1 MQVMDRPA
9 TVTYVYEYADAP
21 GAVVLKEL
29 SPAAEQVL
37 GFPSDEWFADTQLWQ
52 RLLHP
57 EDAAR
62 VIAATWRTTF
72 QRIRYDETYR
82 MITRDSR
89 IVWIRDQA
97 EVERRP
103 DGSEI
108 WRGSW
113 TVVPEPVAAEASD
126 AT

>member
-1 MQVMDRPA
+1 MERPA
-9 TVTYVYEYADAP
+9 VITYVYEYADAP
-21 GAVVLKEL
+21 GAVVLREL
-29 SPAAEQVL
+29 GPTAEDIL
-37 GFPSDEWFADTQLWQ
+37 GFSSDDWFADTQLWQ

-72 QRIRYDETYR
+72 QGVGYDETYR

-89 IVWIRDQA
+89 IVWIRDHA
-97 EVERRP
+97 EVDRLS
-103 DGSEI
+103 DGSEV